1 MEPAD
6 NKPYIR
12 ETIEG
17 KPPTPLWKKLLLTVF
32 LALVFGAVAAI
43 TFVFGKDLAARFIGT
58 TEAETAES
66 VIFPPD
72 DPQHGGSE
80 SRTAEE
86 SAVAT
91 EGEVTTEAETTD
103 SSEPTEETPEETE
116 DPAEQLKAMMESM
129 IAADQPDLADI
140 RLLYRA
146 ASSLAAD
153 VSRSL
158 TAVSFARKGQ
168 DAFGTEYTYDEQ
180 SFGII
185 IASTSREILIL
196 TPYTENAL
204 TDGSVS
210 VKFYNGTTA
219 NAYAKST
226 DKVSGLAVL
235 AVTVRGLD
243 DSTKEK
249 IKVADLGSSYLC
261 SVGQPVIALGAPTGT
276 SGSLRYSILTHVSED
291 VAAVDNN
298 IWILHTDMTSFDGS
312 RGVLVDLNGKV
323 VGWFNESLAQ
333 NGLIGAVGI
342 SDIKSYLQNMSN
354 GLSTAYLGITGQ
366 SMTTRLKEQL
376 SVKEDGVFV
385 LSCLDDGP
393 AMTAGLMSGDIIT
406 AISGEPVINMAALRT
421 RLLDMNTEQT
431 VKISVLRRSGS
442 GYQPLE
448 FDVHLE
454 QR

>member
-17 KPPTPLWKKLLLTVF
+17 KPPTPFWKKLLLTVF

-72 DPQHGGSE
+72 DPQHNISE
-80 SRTAEE
+80 SRTEE
-86 SAVAT
+86 ETPSP
-91 EGEVTTEAETTD
+91 EGEITTEAETEVP
-103 SSEPTEETPEETE
+103 SEPTEDTAEESK
-116 DPAEQLKAMMESM
+116 DAAEQLKAMIESM
-129 IAADQPDLADI
+129 IAADQPDLADV
-140 RLLYRA
+140 RLLYKA
-146 ASSLAAD
+146 ASALVAD
-153 VSRSL
+153 ANRSL
-158 TAVSFARKGQ
+158 TAVSIARKGK

-180 SFGII
+180 SFGVI
-185 IASTSREILIL
+185 IASTSKEILIL
-196 TPYTENAL
+196 TPYTESAL

-210 VKFYNGTTA
+210 VRFDNGTVA
-219 NAYAKST
+219 DAYTKST

-243 DSTKEK
+243 DATKEA
-249 IKVADLGSSYLC
+249 IRVVELGNSYLC
-261 SVGQPVIALGAPTGT
+261 TAGQPVIALGAPTGT
-276 SGSLRYSILTHVSED
+276 AGSLRYGILTHVSED
-291 VAAVDNN
+291 VAVEDNN
-298 IWILHTDMTSFDGS
+298 IRILHTDMTGFDSS
-312 RGVLVDLNGKV
+312 RGVLIDLNGKL
-323 VGWFNESLAQ
+323 VGWFDESLAE

-366 SMTTRLKEQL
+366 SLTTKMKEQL
-376 SVKEDGVFV
+376 GVTENGVFV
-385 LSCLDDGP
+385 FSCVDDGP
-393 AMTAGLMSGDIIT
+393 AMTAGLMSGDIII
-406 AISGEPVINMAALRT
+406 AISGEAVTGIPAFRT

-431 VKISVLRRSGS
+431 VKITVLRRSGS

>member
-72 DPQHGGSE
+72 APQHGGSE

-91 EGEVTTEAETTD
+91 EGEVTTEAETAD
-103 SSEPTEETPEETE
+103 SSEPTEESPEETE
-116 DPAEQLKAMMESM
+116 DPAEQLQNMIESM
-129 IAADQPDLADI
+129 IAADQPDLADV
-140 RLLYRA
+140 RLLYKA
-146 ASSLAAD
+146 ASALVAEAN
-153 VSRSL
+153 RSL
-158 TAVSFARKGQ
+158 TAVNIARKGK

-180 SFGII
+180 SFGVI
-185 IASTSREILIL
+185 IASTSKEILIL
-196 TPYTENAL
+196 TPYTESAL

-210 VKFYNGTTA
+210 VKFDNGTTA
-219 NAYAKST
+219 DAYMKST
-226 DKVSGLAVL
+226 DRISGLAVL
-235 AVTVRGLD
+235 AVSVRGLD
-243 DSTKEK
+243 NATKER
-249 IKVADLGSSYLC
+249 IKEAELGSSYIC
-261 SVGQPVIALGAPTGT
+261 TVGQPVIALGAPAGV
-276 SGSLRYSILTHVSED
+276 SGSLRYGILTYVSDE
-291 VAAVDNN
+291 VAVEDNN
-298 IWILHTDMTSFDGS
+298 IRILHTDMTSLDGS
-312 RGVLVDLNGKV
+312 RGVLIDLSGKV
-323 VGWFNESLAQ
+323 IGWFDESLAQ

-376 SVKEDGVFV
+376 GVSENGVFV

-406 AISGEPVINMAALRT
+406 AIFGEPVISMSALRT

>member
-72 DPQHGGSE
+72 DPQHSE
-80 SRTAEE
+80 SETRTAEE
-86 SAVAT
+86 SAVST
-91 EGEVTTEAETTD
+91 EEEVTTEDETA
-103 SSEPTEETPEETE
+103 EPTEEPPEETE

-129 IAADQPDLADI
+129 IAADQPDLTDV

-146 ASSLAAD
+146 ASSLVAD
-153 VSRSL
+153 VNRSL
-158 TAVSFARKGQ
+158 TAVSISRKGK

-180 SFGII
+180 TFGII
-185 IASTSREILIL
+185 IASTSKEILIL
-196 TPYTENAL
+196 TPYTESAL

-210 VKFYNGTTA
+210 VKFVNGTTA
-219 NAYAKST
+219 NAYTKST

-243 DSTKEK
+243 DGTKDK

-312 RGVLVDLNGKV
+312 RGVLVDINGKV

-366 SMTTRLKEQL
+366 SMSARLKEQL
-376 SVKEDGVFV
+376 SVSEDGVFV

-406 AISGEPVINMAALRT
+406 AVSGEPVINMAALRT
-421 RLLDMNTEQT
+421 RLLAMNTEQT

>member
-17 KPPTPLWKKLLLTVF
+17 KPPTPFWKKLLLTVF

-86 SAVAT
+86 SAVST
-91 EGEVTTEAETTD
+91 ETEVITEAETAE
-103 SSEPTEETPEETE
+103 SSEPTDPTEETE
-116 DPAEQLKAMMESM
+116 DAAEQLKAMMESM
-129 IAADQPDLADI
+129 IAADQPDLADV
-140 RLLYRA
+140 RLLYKA
-146 ASSLAAD
+146 ASSLVAEAN
-153 VSRSL
+153 RSL
-158 TAVSFARKGQ
+158 TAVSIARKGK

-180 SFGII
+180 AFGVI
-185 IASTSREILIL
+185 IASTSKEILIL
-196 TPYTENAL
+196 APYTESAL

-210 VKFYNGTTA
+210 VKFENGTTA
-219 NAYAKST
+219 DAYTKST
-226 DKVSGLAVL
+226 DRVSGLAVL

-243 DSTKEK
+243 NATKER
-249 IKVADLGSSYLC
+249 IKVAELGSSNLC
-261 SVGQPVIALGAPTGT
+261 TVGQPVIALGAPTGT
-276 SGSLRYSILTHVSED
+276 SGSLRYGILTYVSEE
-291 VAAVDNN
+291 VAVEDNN
-298 IWILHTDMTSFDGS
+298 IRILHTDMTSHDGS
-312 RGVLVDLNGKV
+312 RGVLMDLNGKLI
-323 VGWFNESLAQ
+323 GWFDESLAQ

-366 SMTTRLKEQL
+366 SMTARLKEQL
-376 SVKEDGVFV
+376 GISENGVFV

-406 AISGEPVINMAALRT
+406 AISGESVINMPALRT

-454 QR
+454 RR